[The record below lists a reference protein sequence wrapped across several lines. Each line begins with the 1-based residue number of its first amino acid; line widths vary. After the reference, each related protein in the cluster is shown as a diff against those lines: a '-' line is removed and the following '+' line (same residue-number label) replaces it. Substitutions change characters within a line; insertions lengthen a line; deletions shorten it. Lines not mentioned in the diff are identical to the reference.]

1 MYIQEVINQ
10 GAKYIR
16 RQVWLSS
23 DFIKVSENLA
33 NMNLDYENIMANDW
47 EEYIMPPVDPVL
59 NELKDWIY
67 NDLNF
72 RKERQSKYY
81 PYENVN
87 DYQSLFNII
96 YNNYSIIDKNGLK
109 NILLFI
115 KDNPDKFNF

>member
-16 RQVWLSS
+16 RQYWLSS
-23 DFIKVSENLA
+23 DFIKVSKNIA
-33 NMNLDYENIMANDW
+33 DMNLDYDNIMANDW

-67 NDLNF
+67 NDLKF
-72 RKERQSKYY
+72 HKERQSKYY

-96 YNNYSIIDKNGLK
+96 YNNYSIIDNNGLK